1 VTYTSDFRFTF
12 DTVDSIFRPAFVIPT
27 RIYESDYY
35 VSNKKERVG
44 VTFTTVPIQF
54 LLRDNWSKMDNK
66 ELGLRSSPYDRAS
79 TTKKRAMLKALWT
92 VKPPKPA
99 TVRPPKPG
107 KPPASKGKGGRN
119 KRGNRAVETDD
130 EESSDEDESSE
141 EDDEISVSSSSGE
154 DE

>member
-1 VTYTSDFRFTF
+1 MYPSIFDFTF

-35 VSNKKERVG
+35 ASDRRERASK
-44 VTFTTVPIQF
+44 TFTSIPIQF

-79 TTKKRAMLKALWT
+79 STKKRSMLRALWT
-92 VKPPKPA
+92 VKPPKPP
-99 TVRPPKPG
+99 TGVRPPKPG

-119 KRGNRAVETDD
+119 KRGNRTVETDD

-141 EDDEISVSSSSGE
+141 EDDEISVSSSSSE

>member
-1 VTYTSDFRFTF
+1 MYPKIFDFTF

-66 ELGLRSSPYDRAS
+66 ELGLRNSPYDKAS
-79 TTKKRAMLKALWT
+79 STKKKTMLKALWT
-92 VKPPKPA
+92 VKPPKLLK
-99 TVRPPKPG
+99 VIPPKPG

-119 KRGNRAVETDD
+119 KKGNRAVETDD

-141 EDDEISVSSSSGE
+141 EDDEISVSSSSSE